1 MKHSHVTYI
10 DSEKNLQK
18 KQGNV
23 LIVCRRGMCLHES
36 FMSELKS
43 SRVVQIQMSK
53 MLPLCEK
60 VKLFQGVRVK
70 ADPAVS
76 ELVNYSVFLCF

>member
-1 MKHSHVTYI
+1 
-10 DSEKNLQK
+10 
-18 KQGNV
+18 
-23 LIVCRRGMCLHES
+23 
-36 FMSELKS
+36 MSELKS

-53 MLPLCEK
+53 MLSISEK

-70 ADPAVS
+70 TDPAVS